1 MTAPRRLFPGDPCL
15 RDVLDLI
22 QRSFAF
28 MEGRI
33 DPPSSMHRL
42 SLAAL
47 QEQCRHG
54 EIWAIGTPP
63 AACVFLTSRPDC
75 LYLGKLVVDAPHRG
89 TGLARALVELTADRA
104 LALGLPVLRLQARIE
119 LTENHA
125 AFARMGFRKTGET
138 AHPGFA
144 RPTSVTMEKPV
155 PGIGAQD

>member
-1 MTAPRRLFPGDPCL
+1 MTAPRRLSPDDPCL
-15 RDVLDLI
+15 QDVLDLI

-47 QEQCRHG
+47 QDQCRNG
-54 EIWAIGTPP
+54 EIWVIGTPP
-63 AACVFLTSRPDC
+63 AACMFLTPRPDC
-75 LYLGKLVVDAPHRG
+75 LYLGKLAADAPHRG
-89 TGLARALVELTADRA
+89 TGLARALVELAAARA
-104 LALGLPVLRLQARIE
+104 RALGLPVLRLQSRIE

-144 RPTSVTMEKPV
+144 RPTSVTMERAV
-155 PGIGAQD
+155 PDSRAQD

>member
-22 QRSFAF
+22 RRSFAF

-63 AACVFLTSRPDC
+63 AACVFLTPHPDC
-75 LYLGKLVVDAPHRG
+75 LYLGKLAVDGNHRG
-89 TGLARALVELTADRA
+89 TGLARALVKLAATRA
-104 LALGLPVLRLQARIE
+104 AALGLQVLRLQARIE
-119 LTENHA
+119 LTENHT

-138 AHPGFA
+138 AHTGFA
-144 RPTSVTMEKPV
+144 KPTSVTMERAV
-155 PGIGAQD
+155 PGSRAQN